1 MRNFDLSILHGE
13 IKTLEVTIPW
23 TALLNSPVKVLIDGV
38 NLQMGPLN
46 VAALDK
52 EETKKRVISAKMQKL
67 KMVDR
72 LIDYPSGAS
81 GSELEKDESANS
93 NDSPDKARKPAPHAR
108 ATYVQQWTSKIIDN
122 IEITLKNVHI
132 RYEDSQT
139 IPNCPFSSGLTL
151 SSFTLSTC
159 DENWHEKFVARDI
172 NKQSSSIRKIAKV
185 CSFGLYWSTKS
196 EVLSKESF
204 REWSTKMQVMI
215 YPGKLDAMEKS
226 LYDNVEYIL
235 HPANNL
241 VVRLIHNELTD
252 KMKPKFD
259 MTVESTNLILKI
271 DRLQY
276 LQLLRTME
284 MIGVTERQRQPHMY
298 RPYERPSSSQ
308 TARAWWRY
316 ACKMVI
322 KRGRYITLVKLSKSV
337 SEEYGIVDVR
347 TADEKNEARQLEQ
360 RMPLRSL
367 VMFRHFAAKEMY
379 DDLRKKRL
387 EFKRNSV
394 LRGVDMS
401 AHGPGKGQGQG
412 QRTWVRWLAG
422 LEATAAVISNTAD
435 DIDLSVFNIPESP
448 SKNKVENRRELE
460 GDVSIASIISSLEKE
475 EEPAMD
481 LSSKAVLFRLALTTS
496 ASLDMAVAG
505 VPVASATMALSTLAE
520 ITTWGVTATVLMRD
534 VQVLDMCTTTPA
546 MKNIIAVRQ
555 RTSQSCSYSAV
566 TAHDPVSMDSLT
578 GNSDPI
584 FSVIFEN
591 LNNRTVVRI
600 SALPLEVSLNKLCIQ
615 RLIGMFLAP
624 SSLNASVRTTLK
636 ATRNKYSKAVRS
648 SPRPV
653 SMKKMIEPTVE
664 KPYPAKK
671 VPRSFFIDDLHAG
684 SDDADFIFRVIDEV
698 EDDKIDV
705 LDCEAERTKNK
716 NKGQIEGEKELEGKK
731 IIDGDGGVDNKRA
744 DNTPLHD
751 SNNDLEIIFEVQAPK
766 IIVHLD
772 SSSDCGYLLLDTGY
786 LTVKGLLNSF
796 RMSWDVSLKEVNASM
811 PHSLKDMYS
820 SDVKSL
826 YLIKP
831 FHIAAKVQTTDT
843 STADMTVDVSVSP
856 EVRGELDPSK
866 LARLLKVLPVITA
879 TFTRTN
885 CLASVSRAEEVLH
898 LDSSA
903 LLPLPS
909 STPSLS
915 LHGLTLLPPTTP
927 TPSTPTPPLPSS
939 CQPFQSSSTSPHPL
953 PLPLPSSSAFTPNS
967 PAATAEGVQN
977 SYLSPIRNTLS
988 EVDENDCFRT
998 PPESPPTFS
1007 LSEVRHHFQKE
1018 SVLESVLVPED
1029 DLEIVDEIIADSQ
1042 SILLEGRHVEV
1053 AADDPCHVTL
1063 AINVKISDV
1072 ALDLTYDISKGRH
1085 VVLALHMLDVKVL
1098 FRPFDMQVMY
1108 FSYSSS
1114 LFSMY
1119 EVHFCYI
1126 VTFIIN
1132 DV

>member
-81 GSELEKDESANS
+81 GGEFEKEESVNS
-93 NDSPDKARKPAPHAR
+93 HDGPDKARKPAPHAR

-196 EVLSKESF
+196 EVLSKKSF
-204 REWSTKMQVMI
+204 RDWSTKMQLLI
-215 YPGKLDAMEKS
+215 YPGKLDASEKS
-226 LYDNVEYIL
+226 SYDNVEYIL

-298 RPYERPSSSQ
+298 RPYERPSNSQ

-337 SEEYGIVDVR
+337 SEEYGIVDAR

-387 EFKRNSV
+387 ELKRTSI
-394 LRGVDMS
+394 LRGVDKS

-422 LEATAAVISNTAD
+422 LEANAAVISNTTD
-435 DIDLSVFNIPESP
+435 DIDLSALNIPESP
-448 SKNKVENRRELE
+448 SRSKIENRRELE

-475 EEPAMD
+475 EEPAVD

-496 ASLDMAVAG
+496 ASLEMAVAG

-555 RTSQSCSYSAV
+555 RSSESSSYSTVA
-566 TAHDPVSMDSLT
+566 ADDPISNDTVKGS
-578 GNSDPI
+578 SDPI

-600 SALPLEVSLNKLCIQ
+600 SALPLEVSLNKVCIQ

-648 SPRPV
+648 SPRPI
-653 SMKKMIEPTVE
+653 SMKKVIVPTVE

-671 VPRSFFIDDLHAG
+671 IPRSFFIDGLHAG
-684 SDDADFIFRVIDEV
+684 SDDVDFVFRVIDEV

-705 LDCEAERTKNK
+705 LDCEAGKTKNM
-716 NKGQIEGEKELEGKK
+716 NEGQVQGEKEKEIEIEK
-731 IIDGDGGVDNKRA
+731 INDKKRA
-744 DNTPLHD
+744 DNTPLHG
-751 SNNDLEIIFEVQAPK
+751 SNNDLEIVFEVQAPK

-772 SSSDCGYLLLDTGY
+772 SSSDRGYLLLDTGY
-786 LTVKGLLNSF
+786 LTVKGLLNSLG
-796 RMSWDVSLKEVNASM
+796 MSWDVSLKEVNASM

-831 FHIAAKVQTTDT
+831 FHITAKVQTTDT

-856 EVRGELDPSK
+856 EVRGELDPLK
-866 LARLLKVLPVITA
+866 LARLLQVLPVITA

-898 LDSSA
+898 FGSSS
-903 LLPLPS
+903 LLPS

-915 LHGLTLLPPTTP
+915 LSGLTLLPSSSSPPSTP
-927 TPSTPTPPLPSS
+927 TPTPTPPLPT
-939 CQPFQSSSTSPHPL
+939 PFQSSSTPPL
-953 PLPLPSSSAFTPNS
+953 PLSSSSSILTPRS
-967 PAATAEGVQN
+967 PEVTAVGVQN
-977 SYLSPIRNTLS
+977 SHLSPIRNTQS
-988 EVDENDCFRT
+988 EADENDCFRT

-1007 LSEVRHHFQKE
+1007 LPEVRHHFQR
-1018 SVLESVLVPED
+1018 ESVLVPED
-1029 DLEIVDEIIADSQ
+1029 DLEMFDEIIAESQ

-1053 AADDPCHVTL
+1053 TADDSCHVTL

-1072 ALDLTYDISKGRH
+1072 ALDLTYDINKGRH
-1085 VVLALHMLDVKVL
+1085 VVLALHMLDIKIL
-1098 FRPFDMQVMY
+1098 FRPFDMQVKNL
-1108 FSYSSS
+1108 SSS
-1114 LFSMY
+1114 LLCFS
-1119 EVHFCYI
+1119 CY
-1126 VTFIIN
+1126 
-1132 DV
+1132 

>member
-38 NLQMGPLN
+38 NLQLGPLN

-81 GSELEKDESANS
+81 GSDVEKEEIANS
-93 NDSPDKARKPAPHAR
+93 NDGPDKARKPAPHAR

-204 REWSTKMQVMI
+204 RDWSTKMQLLI
-215 YPGKLDAMEKS
+215 YPGKLDALEKS
-226 LYDNVEYIL
+226 SYDNVEYIL

-252 KMKPKFD
+252 KMKAKFD
-259 MTVESTNLILKI
+259 MTVDSTNLILKI

-298 RPYERPSSSQ
+298 RPYERPSNSQ

-337 SEEYGIVDVR
+337 SEEYGVVDAR

-387 EFKRNSV
+387 ELKRNSI
-394 LRGVDMS
+394 LRGVDTS

-422 LEATAAVISNTAD
+422 LEASAAVISNATD
-435 DIDLSVFNIPESP
+435 DTDISAFNIPESP
-448 SKNKVENRRELE
+448 SRSKIENRRELE

-475 EEPAMD
+475 EEPAVD

-496 ASLDMAVAG
+496 ASLEMAVAG
-505 VPVASATMALSTLAE
+505 VPVASATMALSILAE

-555 RTSQSCSYSAV
+555 HSSESCSYSTV
-566 TAHDPVSMDSLT
+566 TADDPISNDTVKGS
-578 GNSDPI
+578 SDPI

-591 LNNRTVVRI
+591 LNNRTTVRI
-600 SALPLEVSLNKLCIQ
+600 SALPLEVSLNKVCIQ

-624 SSLNASVRTTLK
+624 SSLNTSVRTTLK

-648 SPRPV
+648 SSRPI
-653 SMKKMIEPTVE
+653 SMRKVIVPTVE

-671 VPRSFFIDDLHAG
+671 IPRSFFIDGLHAG
-684 SDDADFIFRVIDEV
+684 SDDVDFIFRVIDEV
-698 EDDKIDV
+698 EGDKIDV
-705 LDCEAERTKNK
+705 LNCEAGSTENT
-716 NKGQIEGEKELEGKK
+716 NKGQVAGEQEIEIEKINCE
-731 IIDGDGGVDNKRA
+731 KRA

-751 SNNDLEIIFEVQAPK
+751 SDNDLEIIFEVQAPK
-766 IIVHLD
+766 IILHLD
-772 SSSDCGYLLLDTGY
+772 SSSDRGYLLLNTGY
-786 LTVKGLLNSF
+786 LTVKGLLNSLG
-796 RMSWDVSLKEVNASM
+796 MSWDVSLKEVNASM
-811 PHSLKDMYS
+811 PHTLRDMYS

-831 FHIAAKVQTTDT
+831 FHITAKVQTTDT

-856 EVRGELDPSK
+856 EVRGELDPLK
-866 LARLLKVLPVITA
+866 LARLLQVLPVITA

-898 LDSSA
+898 FHSSSR
-903 LLPLPS
+903 LPS

-915 LHGLTLLPPTTP
+915 LSGLTLLPSSSS
-927 TPSTPTPPLPSS
+927 TPSTPTPTPPLLPS
-939 CQPFQSSSTSPHPL
+939 FQSSSTSPL
-953 PLPLPSSSAFTPNS
+953 PLPLPSSSSILTPRS
-967 PAATAEGVQN
+967 PDATAVGVQN
-977 SYLSPIRNTLS
+977 SYLSPIRNTQS
-988 EVDENDCFRT
+988 EADENDCFRT

-1007 LSEVRHHFQKE
+1007 LSEVRHHFQR
-1018 SVLESVLVPED
+1018 ESVLVPED
-1029 DLEIVDEIIADSQ
+1029 DLEIVDEIIAESQ

-1053 AADDPCHVTL
+1053 TADDPCHVSL

-1072 ALDLTYDISKGRH
+1072 ALDLTYDVNKGRH
-1085 VVLALHMLDVKVL
+1085 VVLALHMLDIKIL
-1098 FRPFDMQVMY
+1098 FRPFDMQVNNL
-1108 FSYSSS
+1108 SSS
-1114 LFSMY
+1114 LLCFALLYFAFHLLSTLLL
-1119 EVHFCYI
+1119 H
-1126 VTFIIN
+1126 N
-1132 DV
+1132 DFYYYGYLGCVP